1 MALGVGVG
9 AWNFSSPD
17 FPQGAGD
24 YGLIAGDG
32 QGNPFVL
39 GPQVGGDANTTVAA
53 AAEASGV
60 GPVHVSTGQGGASPA
75 GGRAQHWS
83 NLLDWRSGPMFWL
96 AVATILYFGLIS
108 AHVGARAGHFKIGA
122 GSSR

>member
-9 AWNFSSPD
+9 QWQFASPD
-17 FPQGAGD
+17 FPRGTSD
-24 YGLIAGDG
+24 YQSIAGDG

-39 GPQVGGDANTTVAA
+39 GPMVGGDADTTVGP
-53 AAEASGV
+53 EANGV
-60 GPVHVSTGQGGASPA
+60 GPVHVSTGNGGGSTA
-75 GGRAQHWS
+75 GRAQHWS
-83 NLLDWRSGPMFWL
+83 NLLDWRSGPLFWM

-122 GSSR
+122 GSGR